1 MKRLFIA
8 AFGNRKNYSFIAF
21 IIIAMV
27 FLTLASQMEILTI
40 GIITKKGPDAFELFA
55 PEKNGKLEKSD
66 VISWNDVQKRWDDI
80 DIDNKQYITKNDT
93 IKFLATTKNP
103 DLIQRIIDVIDNYL
117 PISNNL
123 RNLAGLIIIVALFK
137 AITLFSYRFSSKVLS
152 IKISQDLRQKYF
164 EHLQTLPMDFF
175 QKYNIG
181 SLSSRVVGDAV
192 LIAESV
198 NAMMMNYLQTPF
210 TVITTFIL
218 CLLTSWKL
226 SLLIFVGFPAI
237 LIPIVF
243 ISKKVRKIARQ
254 IQKNQENFSS
264 ILIDFLSGIHT
275 VKIFAMENFSLKKY
289 REQNEQMARLEKKSA
304 KYDLSSRPIVH
315 SIAMLCLSI
324 SMLWGLFVLKLS
336 VSEAFFFCGLLFLL
350 YEPIKK
356 FAEENAQI
364 QRGVAAS
371 DRMMEVMSIKPA
383 VADETGALELDGF
396 NESLEFDKVSFRY
409 GDQWVLKDLSFSVK
423 KGETVAICGPTGAGK
438 STIVQLIPRL
448 YDVQEGEI
456 RIDGK
461 PLKTY
466 TQKSIRE
473 NISFVPQK
481 PFLFLD
487 TIAENISFGRPFTKE
502 QIVNASVL
510 AHADEFIQKLPNKYD
525 THLAETGKNL
535 SGGQQQRLAIARAL
549 VKKAPILI
557 MDEATSSLDTVSE
570 KLIKDSIRKLKGQV
584 TQIII
589 AHRLSTIEDADKI
602 IYLEDGKKV
611 AQGTKNE
618 LIKICPGFK
627 KMWEAFKQ

>member
-40 GIITKKGPDAFELFA
+40 GIITKKGHDAFELFA